1 MRVADEDRQMSAKE
15 LVTFIL
21 AKNRNALHYDI
32 QPSSLTFRDLDTGRI
47 ARFVHQA
54 NLLWIKT
61 EPGIRSIL
69 GKLGVLEKG
78 AIPNAAALFFAR
90 RPPVQLRCAVFASTT
105 GSTILDQHDFEGDIL
120 ELIDEA
126 QKYILKNI
134 RIGIRLNGMRSEDVP
149 EIAVEA
155 LREAIINAFCHRDW
169 HDPESVRVAI
179 YPDRVE
185 IRNPGSLP
193 EGLTIEQLR
202 KGFISRRRNPRVA
215 ELLRRVHLVEAWG
228 HGLPLILEKAPQA
241 EFEDVAGIFTAR
253 FRRPV
258 GSMNGLVNSSLKSSL
273 EIIELMRQSPVI
285 TVSEIAKLIGVTER
299 AVKKQIA
306 ILRAQERLRRIG
318 PDKGGHWEVLG

>member
-15 LVTFIL
+15 L
-21 AKNRNALHYDI
+21 
-32 QPSSLTFRDLDTGRI
+32 
-47 ARFVHQA
+47 
-54 NLLWIKT
+54 
-61 EPGIRSIL
+61 E
-69 GKLGVLEKG
+69 
-78 AIPNAAALFFAR
+78 
-90 RPPVQLRCAVFASTT
+90 
-105 GSTILDQHDFEGDIL
+105 
-120 ELIDEA
+120 
-126 QKYILKNI
+126 KYILKNI
-134 RIGIRLNGMRSEDVP
+134 RIGMRLNGMRSEDVP

-258 GSMNGLVNSSLKSSL
+258 GSMNGSVNSSLKSSLKSSL
-273 EIIELMRQSPVI
+273 EIIGLMRQSPVI

-306 ILRAQERLRRIG
+306 ILRALERLRRIG